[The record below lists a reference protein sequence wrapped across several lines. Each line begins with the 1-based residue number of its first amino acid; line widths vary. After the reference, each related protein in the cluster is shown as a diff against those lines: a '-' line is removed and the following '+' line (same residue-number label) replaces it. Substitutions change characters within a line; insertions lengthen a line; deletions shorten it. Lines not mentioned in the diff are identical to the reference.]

1 MADNQK
7 NKKGDNMKENEK
19 GKHGSGLTQA
29 ELFGVD
35 EIEKIERDSKT
46 GVGTLPTKT
55 PDPGFIPINVP
66 YKQLAPEKQ
75 RRIDAFVAALDVTMA
90 GVEANHEKGTP
101 VGCSPLPW
109 HWEEGGGG
117 TINVLDANNNCVFD
131 NINGGEVY
139 SDRDWENVELFVAC
153 VNKFAESMTAEHLDR
168 LRKKQVYGD
177 ENYDED
183 AALEEAKRKLAE
195 KRKLEEAKKKYEAE
209 SEAMRAKANGGEA

>member
-1 MADNQK
+1 
-7 NKKGDNMKENEK
+7 MKENEK
-19 GKHGSGLTQA
+19 GKHGGGLTQA

-55 PDPGFIPINVP
+55 PDPGFIPLNVP

-75 RRIDAFVAALDVTMA
+75 RRIDAFVAALNVTMA

-131 NINGGEVY
+131 NINGGEIY
-139 SDRDWENVELFVAC
+139 SDRDWENVELLVAC
-153 VNKFAESMTAEHLDR
+153 VNKFAASITAEHLDR

-183 AALEEAKRKLAE
+183 AELEEAKRKLAE
-195 KRKLEEAKKKYEAE
+195 KRKLEEAKAKYEAE
-209 SEAMRAKANGGEA
+209 SEAMRAKEKQEGGQK